1 MISKMKPNIFVN
13 NVTESEVV
21 KAISDYLVTV
31 GQSGVGEA
39 VQDAMSV
46 FVNDLVSRPGLVG
59 FRVTEYKHLD
69 HCEKVKKVISDHTTD
84 MGYELK
90 NVNMIVDYMI
100 LKSALT
106 RTFTNYLKSIYGQ
119 STEEILIECF
129 MTQYSN
135 SYSGVP
141 GIFSYGTNTQF
152 IEMIVQ
158 EFRKLLNHLDDY
170 FIKERKL

>member
-1 MISKMKPNIFVN
+1 MIAKMKPNIFVG

-39 VQDAMSV
+39 VQDVMSV

-69 HCEKVKKVISDHTTD
+69 HCEKTKTMLLKQAND
-84 MGYELK
+84 MGYDID
-90 NVNMIVDYMI
+90 NVSMIVDYMI

-106 RTFTNYLKSIYGQ
+106 RTFTNYLKSVYGQ
-119 STEEILIECF
+119 STEEVLIECF

-141 GIFSYGTNTQF
+141 GIFSYGANTHF

-170 FIKERKL
+170 FIKEGEL